1 MIDLKIIPE
10 GDIDGISDLMSST
23 LYGVYSIWSLVEL
36 LDLANMYIS
45 GASIKLIIESMGL
58 KLGDIDCMY
67 MACGIFTI
75 DIVG

>member
-1 MIDLKIIPE
+1 
-10 GDIDGISDLMSST
+10 MSST

-58 KLGDIDCMY
+58 KLRDIDCICTFNK
-67 MACGIFTI
+67 ACGIFTI
-75 DIVG
+75 DMVG